1 MPEKS
6 LPRERIIDMPS
17 SPDVREIATV
27 PTAAL
32 ARVEVDSQIS
42 TAKQYPRDMDRFA
55 STAMKLV
62 ETVAMQK
69 STREGG
75 EELFYSM
82 PRGGKIIEGPSVR
95 LAEIIAHTYG
105 NCRVGARTV
114 AEETDFVVCQGV
126 FHDLEQNVAI
136 TFEIKRR
143 IRKRD
148 GTRYDDDMIGVTA
161 NAGCGIAYRNAV
173 LKGVPKGFW
182 LPLYERARK
191 LAGGAEKDAAK
202 NRKAVMDYF
211 GKLGVKE
218 VDVLRV
224 ADVKTVADL
233 GPDQIAT
240 LRGIAT
246 AIKDGDTTGA
256 AAFGTP
262 EKETK
267 RESKIKEKPKAKQE
281 VEASGPISAEAFDQI
296 YGLLPDLKLTMQQC
310 VGIMKKLGHAGPP
323 KQFPASKFQGLIAA
337 LEKAKKS

>member
-1 MPEKS
+1 
-6 LPRERIIDMPS
+6 
-17 SPDVREIATV
+17 
-27 PTAAL
+27 
-32 ARVEVDSQIS
+32 
-42 TAKQYPRDMDRFA
+42 
-55 STAMKLV
+55 MKLV

-69 STREGG
+69 STRDGG
-75 EELFYSM
+75 EELFYSL

-202 NRKAVMDYF
+202 NRKAVLDYF
-211 GKLGVKE
+211 AKLGAKE
-218 VDVLRV
+218 ADVLRV
-224 ADVKTVADL
+224 AGVKDMGSL

-246 AIKDGDTTGA
+246 AIKDGDTTVN
-256 AAFGTP
+256 AAFSVP
-262 EKETK
+262 ETEHK

-281 VEASGPISAEAFDQI
+281 EQASGPISSDQWDQL
-296 YGLLPDLKLTMQQC
+296 YGLLPDLKITMQTC
-310 VGIMKKLGHAGPP
+310 LGEMKKLGHKGAPR
-323 KQFPASKFQGLIAA
+323 QFPASKFQALVAA
-337 LEKAKKS
+337 LEKSRRK

>member
-218 VDVLRV
+218 VERL
-224 ADVKTVADL
+224 A
-233 GPDQIAT
+233 
-240 LRGIAT
+240 RG
-246 AIKDGDTTGA
+246 
-256 AAFGTP
+256 
-262 EKETK
+262 
-267 RESKIKEKPKAKQE
+267 
-281 VEASGPISAEAFDQI
+281 
-296 YGLLPDLKLTMQQC
+296 
-310 VGIMKKLGHAGPP
+310 
-323 KQFPASKFQGLIAA
+323 
-337 LEKAKKS
+337 